1 MSLGWIL
8 GETAAA
14 PQNPRVLAPPLSLF
28 SLVVMNSLRE
38 REEREK
44 IICVRTV
51 QSVEPEH
58 GRKEGGFSQK
68 KLVAVR
74 KLDI

>member
-1 MSLGWIL
+1 LDGYWVKRQQHHKIL
-8 GETAAA
+8 
-14 PQNPRVLAPPLSLF
+14 VFLLPPLSLF